1 MARKVPSLISL
12 VIETIKREVVHA
24 AAGDDDVR
32 PDIYDIP
39 SHLFNRLLTK
49 LPPLALHKLETD
61 MPFKDCNDYEAPL
74 NDDGR
79 KRGRNGNFDSAW
91 KALFKLRWPDRFY
104 PSETQLDWRRIYWQ
118 THLQNCLDEAAELAL
133 LPSFD
138 GCIGEMNVSDGIL
151 KCIGCEGHVNHPNY
165 SKLSYHC
172 QQFGHYASC
181 LRLQNVFCV
190 AETCVLLRKSN
201 LQSLIVRWIMSEKHV
216 DGLCKLLIQNSETLT
231 SLEFIYCKLSPT
243 FVSAIC
249 GSLNVVNTH
258 THGIQHFSINTSS
271 FLEINPVSLP
281 PGFVSFL
288 SSGRSLCSLKLHDN
302 HLDRNFAWMLFSV
315 LLDASCSLSILD
327 LSDNNIAGW
336 LCNLNGKS
344 KCKVP
349 LSLGIGKSLQSLRV
363 LNIRG
368 NDLHK
373 GDVESL
379 RCALVSM
386 PNLEILDI
394 SDNPIED
401 DGIRCLIPYIIK
413 ALDRCSP
420 LAELYLENCEL
431 SCSGATE
438 LLDSL
443 SNLKRPLNSLSLAD
457 NGLGSEVA
465 GPLQK
470 FLGTAIKTLN
480 VGGVGLGSLGF
491 QELEKGLM
499 TELKLVD
506 INISKNRGGFETA
519 RFLAKLMSLA
529 PNIITINTAYNIM
542 PLESLTVICSALKL
556 SKGSLERLDLTGNN
570 WDYQPNHASMV
581 AEFHHNGRP
590 ILILPSYLAVD
601 VPYDDDP

>member
-12 VIETIKREVVHA
+12 VIETIKREVVHGLLRTA
-24 AAGDDDVR
+24 M
-32 PDIYDIP
+32 IT
-39 SHLFNRLLTK
+39 RLLRTMMGESVGEM
-49 LPPLALHKLETD
+49 ET
-61 MPFKDCNDYEAPL
+61 L
-74 NDDGR
+74 IRHGR
-79 KRGRNGNFDSAW
+79 RCLSCAGRIVFTLLKHNLTGDRYTGKHTCRSIATYSIYIYCLYLDS
-91 KALFKLRWPDRFY
+91 
-104 PSETQLDWRRIYWQ
+104 SSSSSSSSCINRI
-118 THLQNCLDEAAELAL
+118 NSCLDEAAELAS

-151 KCIGCEGHVNHPNY
+151 KCIGCEGHVNHANY

-201 LQSLIVRWIMSEKHV
+201 LQSLIVRWIISEKHV
-216 DGLCKLLIQNSETLT
+216 DGLCKLLLQNSETLT

-258 THGIQHFSINTSS
+258 THGIKHFSINTSS

-315 LLDASCSLSILD
+315 LLDASSSLSILD

-373 GDVESL
+373 DDVESL

-401 DGIRCLIPYIIK
+401 DGIRCLIPYIVE
-413 ALDRCSP
+413 AHDRCSP

-470 FLGTAIKTLN
+470 ILGTAIKTLN

-519 RFLAKLMSLA
+519 RFLAKLISLA
-529 PNIITINTAYNIM
+529 PNIIAINTAYNLM

-570 WDYQPNHASMV
+570 WDFQPNHASMV

>member
-12 VIETIKREVVHA
+12 VIETIKREVVH

-401 DGIRCLIPYIIK
+401 DGIRCLIPYIIE

-420 LAELYLENCEL
+420 LVELYLENCEL

>member
-1 MARKVPSLISL
+1 MAKKAPSLISL
-12 VIETIKREVVHA
+12 VIQTIKREVVHA

-32 PDIYDIP
+32 PEIYDLP
-39 SHLFNRLLTK
+39 SHLFNRLLTR
-49 LPPLALHKLETD
+49 LPPLALHKLQTD
-61 MPFKDCNDYEAPL
+61 MPFKDCNDYGAPW

-79 KRGRNGNFDSAW
+79 KRGRNGSFDSAW
-91 KALFKLRWPDRFY
+91 KALLKLRWPDICY
-104 PSETQLDWRRIYWQ
+104 PSETQLDWQRIYWQ

-138 GCIGEMNVSDGIL
+138 GFIGEINISDGIL

-165 SKLSYHC
+165 CKLSYHC
-172 QQFGHYASC
+172 QQFGHYARC
-181 LRLQNVFCV
+181 LRLQNVLCV

-201 LQSLIVRWIMSEKHV
+201 LQSLIVRWIKYEKHV
-216 DGLCKLLIQNSETLT
+216 DGLCKLLIQNRETLT
-231 SLEFIYCKLSPT
+231 SLEFIYCKLSST

-302 HLDRNFAWMLFSV
+302 HLDRNFAWMLFSI
-315 LLDASCSLSILD
+315 LLDVSSSISILD

-336 LCNLNGKS
+336 LRNLNGKS

-349 LSLGIGKSLQSLRV
+349 SLLGIGKSLQSLRV

-368 NDLHK
+368 NDLRRD
-373 GDVESL
+373 DVESL
-379 RCALVSM
+379 RYALVSM

-401 DGIRCLIPYIIK
+401 DGIRCLIPYIIE
-413 ALDRCSP
+413 APDRCSP
-420 LAELYLENCEL
+420 LAELYFENCEL
-431 SCSGATE
+431 SCSGATQ

-457 NGLGSEVA
+457 NDLGSQVA
-465 GPLQK
+465 GPLQNIM
-470 FLGTAIKTLN
+470 GTSIKTLN
-480 VGGVGLGSLGF
+480 VGGIGLGSLGF
-491 QELEKGLM
+491 QELERGLM

-519 RFLAKLMSLA
+519 RFLSKLMSLA
-529 PNIITINTAYNIM
+529 PDIISINSAYNLM

-556 SKGSLERLDLTGNN
+556 FKGSLERLDLTGNN

-581 AEFHHNGRP
+581 AELNHNGRP
-590 ILILPSYLAVD
+590 ILILPSSLAVN

>member
-24 AAGDDDVR
+24 AGDNDVR
-32 PDIYDIP
+32 PDIYDLP

-49 LPPLALHKLETD
+49 LPPLAVHKLERD
-61 MPFKDCNDYEAPL
+61 MPFKDCNDYEAPS

-104 PSETQLDWRRIYWQ
+104 PSETQLDWRQIYWQ
-118 THLQNCLDEAAELAL
+118 THLQNCLDEAAELAS

-151 KCIGCEGHVNHPNY
+151 KCIGCEGHVNHANY

-201 LQSLIVRWIMSEKHV
+201 LQSLIVRWIISEKHV
-216 DGLCKLLIQNSETLT
+216 DGLCKLLLQNSETLT

-258 THGIQHFSINTSS
+258 THGIKHFSINTSS

-315 LLDASCSLSILD
+315 LLDASSSLSILD

-373 GDVESL
+373 DDVESL

-401 DGIRCLIPYIIK
+401 DGIRCLIPYIVE
-413 ALDRCSP
+413 AHDRCSP

-470 FLGTAIKTLN
+470 ILGTAIKTLN

-519 RFLAKLMSLA
+519 RFLAKLISLA
-529 PNIITINTAYNIM
+529 PNIIAINTAYNLM

-570 WDYQPNHASMV
+570 WDFQPNHASMV